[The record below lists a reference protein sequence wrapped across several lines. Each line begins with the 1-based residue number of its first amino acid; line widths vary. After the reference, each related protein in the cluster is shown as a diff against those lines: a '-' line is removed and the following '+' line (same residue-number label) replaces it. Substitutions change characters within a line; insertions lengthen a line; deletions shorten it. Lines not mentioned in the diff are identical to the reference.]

1 MSDSAWHEDHAR
13 AVMVF
18 LNGDAIME
26 PDLRG
31 EEIID
36 DSFLVLFNAQAEKLP
51 FTLPTEE
58 YGATWTAVL
67 DTDSQVTP
75 GTVFPAG
82 AEVALEHRSLV
93 VLTRPPLLRRALTPV
108 TAPDQ
113 AYAVTSANTPAASPA
128 DALPDSSVAA
138 PAQKARS

>member
-1 MSDSAWHEDHAR
+1 MTGDA
-13 AVMVF
+13 
-18 LNGDAIME
+18 LNGDAQAAGSV
-26 PDLRG
+26 DRG
-31 EEIID
+31 D
-36 DSFLVLFNAQAEKLP
+36 NADGP
-51 FTLPTEE
+51 PR
-58 YGATWTAVL
+58 
-67 DTDSQVTP
+67 
-75 GTVFPAG
+75 
-82 AEVALEHRSLV
+82 ALEHRSLV